1 MKILSMIITNL
12 CNMNCAFCLRGK
24 DPSSIDLKTVKKILD
39 EAKTLGYDT
48 VALTGGEAWMHPKF
62 YELID
67 LIVKEGF
74 DFTIVS
80 NAKNYEKY
88 IPLLDKHKS
97 HFKIITFSLDGN
109 EKTHDTFR
117 GRGSYQK
124 VLEAAKFFSDKTYVI
139 ITMCINKFNMSQI
152 IEVLNTS
159 ELIGAK
165 QINYSSV
172 IPTGKNDPYVLSDKE
187 REDCMRII
195 NSFRDKSKL
204 KVRTL
209 SGLKTHEGIVEFCG
223 ALNLDSIS
231 VNPKGQL
238 SFCCDTTGNGAII
251 GDLKK
256 EKLSKAME
264 KGLRISNYLKQK
276 RYECMQKGI
285 KFEGFNTCYFCNK
298 YLDKY
303 KKK

>member
-1 MKILSMIITNL
+1 
-12 CNMNCAFCLRGK
+12 MNCAFCLRSK
-24 DPSSIDLKTVKKILD
+24 DPTSIDLKIVKKILK

-48 VALTGGEAWMHPKF
+48 IALTGGEAGMHPRF
-62 YELID
+62 YKLVD

-80 NAKNYEKY
+80 NGKNYEKY
-88 IPLLDKHKS
+88 IPLLDKHKG

-109 EKTHDTFR
+109 EKTHDVWR

-124 VLEAAKFFSDKTYVI
+124 VIEAAKYFSDKIYVI
-139 ITMCINKFNMSQI
+139 LTMCINKFNMNQI
-152 IEVLNTS
+152 TEMLNTA
-159 ELIGAK
+159 EMVGAK

-172 IPTGKNDPYVLSDKE
+172 IPTSKNDPYVLTDKE
-187 REDCMRII
+187 RDDCMRTI
-195 NSFRDKSKL
+195 NAFRDKSKI

-209 SGLKTHEGIVEFCG
+209 SGLKTHEGIVDFCG
-223 ALNLDSIS
+223 ALNLDSIT
-231 VNPKGQL
+231 VNPQGQM

-256 EKLSKAME
+256 ESLSKIME
-264 KGLRISNYLKQK
+264 KGIRVSNYLKQK
-276 RYECMQKGI
+276 RYECMQKN
-285 KFEGFNTCYFCNK
+285 KRFEGFNTCYFCNK

-303 KKK
+303 KKN